1 MVRLVSQT
9 DGGVVEITWTAAAAS
24 SMLSTAIGEESEGV
38 GEVALPASAVSIAL
52 AAKWMT
58 HKADGSDGEAEFLES
73 AQAESS
79 LFASLVSIADFLALD
94 GLLDLLLCSFGTTE
108 NLQAA
113 VEAVPQLPTLL
124 VGRLRMSDE
133 TAVST
138 LLEAA
143 NSPETLTWEQ
153 LEQCDGKFLSAGET
167 VSIPGYRYYLI
178 YYVNSRLHT
187 HTPETAE
194 GDLGTRLLYHR
205 HPLASAR

>member
-24 SMLSTAIGEESEGV
+24 SMLSTTIGEESEGV
-38 GEVALPASAVSIAL
+38 GEVALPTSAASI
-52 AAKWMT
+52 MT
-58 HKADGSDGEAEFLES
+58 HKADGSDGEAELLES

-138 LLEAA
+138 LLEAT

-178 YYVNSRLHT
+178 YYVHSRLHTHT

-194 GDLGTRLLYHR
+194 GDIGERLLYHR

>member
-24 SMLSTAIGEESEGV
+24 SMLSTAIGEEEGL
-38 GEVALPASAVSIAL
+38 GEVPLPASAASIAL

-58 HKADGSDGEAEFLES
+58 HKADGSDAEAELLES
-73 AQAESS
+73 AHAESS

-108 NLQAA
+108 NLQAV

-133 TAVST
+133 MAVST
-138 LLEAA
+138 LLDAA

-153 LEQCDGKFLSAGET
+153 LEQYDGKFLSASMT
-167 VSIPGYRYYLI
+167 VGI
-178 YYVNSRLHT
+178 
-187 HTPETAE
+187 
-194 GDLGTRLLYHR
+194 
-205 HPLASAR
+205 

>member
-1 MVRLVSQT
+1 MVRLASQT

-24 SMLSTAIGEESEGV
+24 SMLSTAIGEEEGL
-38 GEVALPASAVSIAL
+38 GEVALPASAASIAL

-58 HKADGSDGEAEFLES
+58 HKADGSDAEAELLES
-73 AQAESS
+73 AQADSS

-138 LLEAA
+138 LLNAA

-153 LEQCDGKFLSAGET
+153 LEQFDGKFLSASMT
-167 VSIPGYRYYLI
+167 VGI
-178 YYVNSRLHT
+178 
-187 HTPETAE
+187 
-194 GDLGTRLLYHR
+194 
-205 HPLASAR
+205 